1 MNNIADNEVLKETLE
16 NWEETYISIKATA
29 IAKEMEN
36 TLIALS
42 LAIQF
47 HDGQYRK
54 GGDPYI
60 IHPLMVCKYLI
71 NLNVYDDIT
80 CAAALLH
87 DVIEDCGFTY
97 EEAHRLFVDEYN
109 LDEKIYDLVLI
120 LTKPKDYKKT
130 DPDQSKYYSKIKKNK
145 IACIIKLSDRANNL
159 STIDAFTKNKMIN
172 YVNETKTLIYDLCKY
187 CKSYYPE
194 YSNAVTIMKYQIQ
207 SICETIEALFDIKPL
222 GSEPLNYRKTFI
234 FIRDYSIGK
243 ELQNTQKSVF
253 IANKL
258 HKGDLRK
265 SGDPFIIHPLRVCSY
280 LIALKINNDITC
292 SAALLHEVLKRCN
305 LPKGGE
311 ELITDYKLD
320 PEILNIIR
328 LLTKSEG
335 MTNDEYYKNLST
347 NKYAI
352 LIKLSNRAHTCT
364 RLSTYSNEEKE
375 AYILET
381 KKYISKLCTDA
392 QEEHP
397 EYWRQIEIMKYHI
410 FSICKIVKAI
420 MDIENKNHNA

>member
-1 MNNIADNEVLKETLE
+1 MNNNAEKKVVKETLE
-16 NWEETYISIKATA
+16 NWEETYISIKAIA
-29 IAKEMEN
+29 IAKEMQN

-42 LAIQF
+42 LAIKF
-47 HDGQYRK
+47 HDGQFRN

-87 DVIEDCGFTY
+87 DVIEDCGLSID
-97 EEAHRLFVDEYN
+97 EAYKLFVEDYEIDEEVYT
-109 LDEKIYDLVLI
+109 LVSI
-120 LTKPKDYKKT
+120 LTKPKDYKKS
-130 DPDQSKYYSKIKKNK
+130 DPDETKYYERIKKNK
-145 IACIIKLSDRANNL
+145 KASIIKLSDRANNL
-159 STIDAFTKNKMIN
+159 STIDAFTKEKMIK
-172 YVNETKTLIYDLCKY
+172 YVTETKTLIYDLCKY
-187 CKSYYPE
+187 CKSYYPD
-194 YSNAVTIMKYQIQ
+194 YSNAVTIMKYQIR

-222 GSEPLNYRKTFI
+222 ISDPLGYRKTFI

-243 ELQNTQKSVF
+243 ELKNTQKSIF

-265 SGDPFIIHPLRVCSY
+265 SGDPFFIHPLRVCSY

-305 LPKGGE
+305 LKENGE
-311 ELITDYKLD
+311 ELITEYNLD
-320 PEILNIIR
+320 PEILKIIR
-328 LLTKSEG
+328 LLTKKEDMS
-335 MTNDEYYKNLST
+335 NDEYYKNLST

-364 RLSTYSNEEKE
+364 RLSTYTNEEKE

-381 KKYISKLCTDA
+381 KNYISKLCTDA

-410 FSICKIVKAI
+410 FSICRIVEAI
-420 MDIENKNHNA
+420 MNIDTDNSKV